1 MDLLKTTK
9 ETFGW
14 KEQLAGCY
22 VRIKNEKGAFVF
34 FFRKNIVAHYFFN
47 NEEKEISE
55 IRFEKNGGYKTKETK
70 LLTEE
75 HCKVASMM
83 SKIKNRRF

>member
-1 MDLLKTTK
+1 MNLLKTTK

-14 KEQLAGCY
+14 EKQLAGCY

-34 FFRKNIVAHYFFN
+34 FFKKNVVAYYFFN

-83 SKIKNRRF
+83 SKIKNWRF

>member
-1 MDLLKTTK
+1 MRLLKTTK

-14 KEQLAGCY
+14 EEQLAGCY

-34 FFRKNIVAHYFFN
+34 FFKKNVVAYYFFN

-83 SKIKNRRF
+83 SKIKNWRF

>member
-1 MDLLKTTK
+1 MRLLKTTK

-22 VRIKNEKGAFVF
+22 VRIKNENGAFVF
-34 FFRKNIVAHYFFN
+34 FFRKNCVAHYFFN
-47 NEEKEISE
+47 NEEKEISQ
-55 IRFEKNGGYKTKETK
+55 IRIEKNGGYKTKETG

-75 HCKVASMM
+75 HCRTALVLKN
-83 SKIKNRRF
+83 IKEEGF

>member
-1 MDLLKTTK
+1 MELIKTTK

-34 FFRKNIVAHYFFN
+34 FFRKNHVAHYFFN
-47 NEEKEISE
+47 DEVKEISE
-55 IRFEKNGGYKTKETK
+55 IRFEKNGGYKTKETE

-83 SKIKNRRF
+83 SKIKKWRF

>member
-1 MDLLKTTK
+1 MNLLKTTK

-14 KEQLAGCY
+14 EEQLAGCY

-34 FFRKNIVAHYFFN
+34 FFKKNVVAYYFFN

-83 SKIKNRRF
+83 SKIKNWRF

>member
-1 MDLLKTTK
+1 MNILKTTK

-22 VRIKNEKGAFVF
+22 VRIKNEKGEFVF
-34 FFRKNIVAHYFFN
+34 FFRKNSVAYYFFN
-47 NEEKEISE
+47 DEEKEISE
-55 IRFEKNGGYKTKETK
+55 IQFEKNGGHKTKETK

-75 HCKVASMM
+75 HCKVASAM

>member
-1 MDLLKTTK
+1 MELLKITK

-22 VRIKNEKGAFVF
+22 VRIKNESGTFIF
-34 FFRKNIVAHYFFN
+34 FFRKNNVAHYFFDDK
-47 NEEKEISE
+47 EKEISQ
-55 IRFEKNGGYKTKETK
+55 IQFKKNGEYKTKETG

-75 HCKVASMM
+75 HCKVALIIT
-83 SKIKNRRF
+83 KIKKWRL